1 MTTVATSATILR
13 GIQFSS
19 ERAGAEGEEYVEV
32 AHVVN
37 DQEYG
42 RRDKGSRKFR
52 ALRLGVGSTHS
63 TGGRMI
69 DRGQR
74 CGGASSAAD

>member
-32 AHVVN
+32 AHVVD
-37 DQEYG
+37 DQEYAATTPYSFTPG
-42 RRDKGSRKFR
+42 PSR
-52 ALRLGVGSTHS
+52 LLT
-63 TGGRMI
+63 
-69 DRGQR
+69 
-74 CGGASSAAD
+74 